1 MSTMKWNLNSHVWG
15 WVYLWKYALKN
26 SYISRHF
33 GGLGIEK
40 IRQNL
45 GQTADSLSHL
55 AFSSRLVFGAWCFRK
70 PCWDLVGFRS
80 LRLGFG
86 GFSQLTAGFSDQHAG
101 YSHLTAGFSDQHAGF
116 YCLTAG
122 FSQKKSFFRLG
133 FLNKNQTNDFFLD
146 FHKREGIVFIY
157 LFLKNED
164 PAIPSWFL
172 LIKPSRKKQFFFPK
186 GSRKVVKPSMLIWK
200 PSRKVEKPSMLIWK
214 PSRKLRK
221 PTKTQP

>member
-1 MSTMKWNLNSHVWG
+1 MSTMKWNFNNHVWG

-55 AFSSRLVFGAWCFRK
+55 AFSSRLVFGAWCFTK

-80 LRLGFG
+80 LRLGFQISMLG
-86 GFSQLTAGFSDQHAG
+86 IPTL
-101 YSHLTAGFSDQHAGF
+101 
-116 YCLTAG
+116 
-122 FSQKKSFFRLG
+122 RLG
-133 FLNKNQTNDFFLD
+133 FQISMLGFTALRLAF
-146 FHKREGIVFIY
+146 
-157 LFLKNED
+157 
-164 PAIPSWFL
+164 
-172 LIKPSRKKQFFFPK
+172 RKKTVFFPK

>member
-1 MSTMKWNLNSHVWG
+1 MFEKLKCKFVNHIYMQMSS
-15 WVYLWKYALKN
+15 LKFV
-26 SYISRHF
+26 SI
-33 GGLGIEK
+33 
-40 IRQNL
+40 
-45 GQTADSLSHL
+45 D
-55 AFSSRLVFGAWCFRK
+55 
-70 PCWDLVGFRS
+70 DLVGFRS

-157 LFLKNED
+157 LCLKNED
-164 PAIPSWFL
+164 PALPSWFL
-172 LIKPSRKKQFFFPK
+172 LRKPSRKKQFFFPK
-186 GSRKVVKPSMLIWK
+186 GSRKVVKPSMLI
-200 PSRKVEKPSMLIWK
+200 
-214 PSRKLRK
+214 
-221 PTKTQP
+221 